1 MKYIKRFIESE
12 SNSEIIDDCK
22 SLLLDLTDQGF
33 DVEVRFTNKNN
44 NEFCID
50 ISKDKTSIARSFWAK
65 EIGDYL
71 KTISD
76 YLSSN
81 NYKYDVSIYSAPSF
95 NGIFYSIDSFLNMN
109 ENIRSCD
116 VYFTFK

>member
-12 SNSEIIDDCK
+12 SNSEIIDDCN

-33 DVEVRFTNKNN
+33 DVKVSFIKDN

-50 ISKDKTSIARSFWAK
+50 ISKASSFWAK

-95 NGIFYSIDSFLNMN
+95 NGIFYSIDSFLSMN
-109 ENIRSCD
+109 ENIRSSD
-116 VYFTFK
+116 VYFTLK

>member
-33 DVEVRFTNKNN
+33 DVKVSFIKDN
-44 NEFCID
+44 NEFYID